1 MLLRETIKEVKTT
14 HARLDILLLVQV
26 CNNCNFVK
34 TQNRVHRFS
43 SKFLIRS
50 RHEFLSPF
58 LDVNGTDFSLSCQVF
73 WLNFAALRV
82 SHYCN
87 LSKKIGSFHWTLEC
101 STFADWKQ
109 WKTLGVDWKKCY
121 IWHNQTVPVS
131 SRRNSWQSQRG
142 AGQEEINLSLLQHPH
157 KSSKSF
163 QS

>member
-1 MLLRETIKEVKTT
+1 MLRETIKEVKTT
-14 HARLDILLLVQV
+14 QARLDILLLVQV
-26 CNNCNFVK
+26 CNSCNFVK

-58 LDVNGTDFSLSCQVF
+58 LDINSTDFSLSCQVL

-82 SHYCN
+82 FHYCN
-87 LSKKIGSFHWTLEC
+87 LTKKKLEASIGLNFRRLELMEDVRC
-101 STFADWKQ
+101 W
-109 WKTLGVDWKKCY
+109 LKKCY
-121 IWHNQTVPVS
+121 IWHNQFVPV
-131 SRRNSWQSQRG
+131 SRRNSWQSQPG